1 MTPESVIDYDYAVRK
16 PPDKRNATELSPG
29 DSTAGDPR
37 RRQSHPRSRPSV
49 ADVARRSRVSVATV
63 SRAFNAPGI
72 VSESV
77 RERVLK
83 AARDLGYTPN
93 AAAKALRLQRTH
105 IVGAIVP
112 TLNYAIFASMLNAFQ
127 ERLARAG
134 HMLFLATTGFDNRT
148 LFEPARQLI
157 ERGAE
162 ALLIVGRIDD
172 PALTAYLLKQR
183 IPVVTT
189 YSYLAGHPI
198 PSIGFDNYAASR
210 ELIGYLL
217 GLGHRHLAMVTA
229 HTEGNDRQEA
239 RVEAF
244 RDALAEAGH
253 RLKPIIIERT
263 HAIVEGASAL
273 REIRD
278 RHPEVT
284 AIVCNSDVLAIGA
297 LAEAKRLGLRVPGDL
312 SVTGHDD
319 QEAAALTVP
328 PLTTIAVPAEAMG
341 VRAAEAILAAGSGD
355 HRHRLKSAELPT
367 RLVIR
372 GSTGKP
378 PRRR

>member
-1 MTPESVIDYDYAVRK
+1 MKDDGSRV
-16 PPDKRNATELSPG
+16 
-29 DSTAGDPR
+29 STGSQR
-37 RRQSHPRSRPSV
+37 RRSAPRARPNV
-49 ADVARRSRVSVATV
+49 ADVARRSGVSVATV

-72 VSESV
+72 VSDDV

-83 AARDLGYTPN
+83 AASDLGYAPN

-127 ERLARAG
+127 AQLAKAG
-134 HMLFLATTGFDNRT
+134 HMLFLATTGFDNRA
-148 LFEPARQLI
+148 LLAPARQLV

-172 PALTAYLLKQR
+172 PALTAYLAERR

-189 YSYLAGHPI
+189 YSYLAGNQI
-198 PSIGFDNYAASR
+198 PSIGFDNDAASR

-217 GLGHRHLAMVTA
+217 DLGHRHLAMITA
-229 HTEGNDRQEA
+229 STQGNDRQQA
-239 RVEAF
+239 RVRAF
-244 RDALAEAGH
+244 GEALAEAGI
-253 RLKPIIIERT
+253 RGKPIIVERT
-263 HAIVEGASAL
+263 HAIADGASAL
-273 REIRD
+273 REIRT

-297 LAEAKRLGLRVPGDL
+297 LAEAKRMGLRVPGDL
-312 SVTGHDD
+312 SITGHDD
-319 QEAAALTVP
+319 QEFAGLTEP
-328 PLTTIAVPAEAMG
+328 ALTTIAVPAEEMG
-341 VRAAEAILAAGSGD
+341 VRAAEALLEATRDG
-355 HRHRLKSAELPT
+355 RRLSPKGVELPT

-378 PRRR
+378 RGRR